1 MINDNIN
8 LNLYKTFYDVC
19 KYGSFSKTAE
29 LTYSTQ
35 SSISKSIKKLEDEL
49 ETKLFYRNPHG
60 VELTEDGKD
69 LLYYVEKAYGNFL
82 IAQRTMIEKDTLQR
96 GKLNMGLPS
105 YISSFFFFDKVIDF
119 YNKYPNIEINLIN
132 GSRGYLLGL
141 MDKHQVDFIIYSSP
155 IKDDIRNKDNLSVE
169 KLYSVKYSFFC
180 RKEDYN
186 KYKSIKS
193 IKDLEN
199 IPLVL
204 PLPGTNH
211 RKYLDEAFI
220 KNSVKTNRVINI
232 HTSEGIL
239 TGVKNGLGVGYI
251 ISDIVKNND
260 EFRIIDVKE
269 KLHEEDIVII
279 YDKKALTKAP
289 IKFIEENLNIKI
301 K

>member
-35 SSISKSIKKLEDEL
+35 SAISKSIKKLEDEL

-69 LLYYVEKAYGNFL
+69 LLYYVEKAYGNLL
-82 IAQRTMIEKDTLQR
+82 IAQRTMIEKETLVKGR
-96 GKLNMGLPS
+96 VNMGLPS
-105 YISSFFFFDKVIDF
+105 YISSFFFMDKVTDF
-119 YNKYPNIEINLIN
+119 YNKYPNIEINLMN

-155 IKDDIRNKDNLSVE
+155 IKDDIRTKDNLSVE
-169 KLYSVKYSFFC
+169 KLCSIKYSFFC
-180 RKEDYN
+180 RKEDYD
-186 KYKSIKS
+186 KYKNIKT
-193 IKDLEN
+193 IKDIEN

-204 PLPGTNH
+204 PLVGTNH
-211 RKYLDEAFI
+211 RKFLDEVLV
-220 KNSVKTNRVINI
+220 KNKVNVKRSINI

-239 TGVKNGLGVGYI
+239 SGVKNGLGVGYI

-260 EFRIIDVKE
+260 DFRLINIKE

-279 YDKKALTKAP
+279 FDKKLLTKAP
-289 IKFIEENLNIKI
+289 TRFIEENLNIKI
-301 K
+301 

>member
-1 MINDNIN
+1 MLNDNVN
-8 LNLYKTFYDVC
+8 LNLYKVFYDVC

-29 LTYSTQ
+29 LTYTTQ

-60 VELTEDGKD
+60 VDITEDGKE
-69 LLYYVEKAYGNFL
+69 LLYYVEKAYGNLL
-82 IAQRTMIEKDTLQR
+82 IAERSILEKENLEK

-119 YNKYPNIEINLIN
+119 YNKYPNIEISLMN
-132 GSRGYLLGL
+132 GSRDYLLGL
-141 MDKHQVDFIIYSSP
+141 MDKHQIDFIIYSSP
-155 IKDDIRNKDNLSVE
+155 INDDIRNKDFSVE

-180 RKEDYN
+180 RAEDYD
-186 KYKSIKS
+186 KYKNIKS
-193 IKDLEN
+193 VKDLEN

-204 PLPGTNH
+204 PVPGTNH
-211 RKYLDEAFI
+211 RKFLDEVII
-220 KNSVKTNRVINI
+220 KNNVKINKVINI

-251 ISDIVKNND
+251 ISDIVKNDSNYKL
-260 EFRIIDVKE
+260 INVKE

-279 YDKKALTKAP
+279 YNKKTLTKAP
-289 IKFIEENLNIKI
+289 TRFIEENLNIKI

>member
-1 MINDNIN
+1 MLNDNVN
-8 LNLYKTFYDVC
+8 LNLYKVFYDVC

-29 LTYSTQ
+29 LTYTTQ

-60 VELTEDGKD
+60 VEITEDGKE
-69 LLYYVEKAYGNFL
+69 LLYYVEKAYGNLL
-82 IAQRTMIEKDTLQR
+82 IAERSIIEKENLEK

-119 YNKYPNIEINLIN
+119 YNKYPNIEISLMN
-132 GSRGYLLGL
+132 GSRDYLLGL
-141 MDKHQVDFIIYSSP
+141 MDKHQIDFIIYSSP
-155 IKDDIRNKDNLSVE
+155 INDDIRNKDFSVE
-169 KLYSVKYSFFC
+169 KLYSIKYSFFC
-180 RKEDYN
+180 RTEDYD
-186 KYKSIKS
+186 KYRNIKS
-193 IKDLEN
+193 VKDLEN

-204 PLPGTNH
+204 PVPGTNH
-211 RKYLDEAFI
+211 RKFLDEVII
-220 KNSVKTNRVINI
+220 KNNVKINKVINI

-251 ISDIVKNND
+251 ISDIVKNDSNYKL
-260 EFRIIDVKE
+260 INVKE

-279 YDKKALTKAP
+279 YNKKTLTKAP
-289 IKFIEENLNIKI
+289 TRFIEENLNIKI